1 MRTPKSLMLPA
12 VSMAGIVAVATGTLA
27 VGCATTGKTASA
39 PPITMRPIADAV
51 IDINGLS

>member
-39 PPITMRPIADAV
+39 PPLTMRPIADAV
-51 IDINGLS
+51 IHINGLS

>member
-1 MRTPKSLMLPA
+1 MRTRENLMLSA
-12 VSMAGIVAVATGTLA
+12 VSMARIVAIATATLA

-51 IDINGLS
+51 IHINGLS